1 MKYVVVGGV
10 AGGATAAARIRRND
24 EKGKI
29 VLFERGEHISFANCG
44 LPYYIGGEIEQ
55 RRDLLLLSVTA
66 FSNRY
71 DIDVRIKTLVCK
83 IEPKEKRVLV
93 KNLATNKE
101 YYESYD
107 KLILSPGAEP
117 FIPEIPGIA
126 SPRVLKVRNIP
137 DIDLIREKL
146 VRDNVKKVTVV
157 GGGFIGLEMAENLTL
172 FGSEVTL
179 VEMASQVMQQVDYPI
194 AAMIHKEL
202 SSNGVRL
209 LLSNSVTR
217 FQDSGKELDI
227 HLKNGITLKADLV
240 IWCTGVKPENS
251 LATDAGLEIGDTG
264 GIKVDSGMKTSDP
277 DIFAIGDAVETK
289 HLVTGKPVLALLA
302 GPANKQARIA
312 ADNAVFGDVSRYN
325 GTVATGIARI
335 FSLTVAFTGA
345 SSSLLKKEGIEHI
358 SSYTHSYSHAVYFPG
373 ACEITIN
380 TIFSPENGKVLGAQ
394 IAGKEGVDKRIDLFS
409 QVVRHG
415 GTIYELAEIEHS
427 YAPPFSSAK
436 DPVNIAGYVAENIA
450 RGRLKIIHTQEL
462 VNENCSSVVYLDVRS
477 QEEYEQGAISGS
489 VNIPQE
495 ELRFR
500 LDELPEGKHIIIYCA
515 VGMRAYLAYR
525 ILASEGFNN
534 ISVLSGGYVSYL
546 THEQERLRLNKA

>member
-1 MKYVVVGGV
+1 MKYVVIGGV

-24 EKGKI
+24 EKGEI

-55 RRDLLLLSVTA
+55 RKDLILLSVTA

-71 DIDVRIKTLVCK
+71 DIDVRLKTLVSK
-83 IEPKEKRVLV
+83 LEPKQKRVLV
-93 KNLATNKE
+93 KNLTNNKE

-126 SPRVLKVRNIP
+126 NSRVLKVRNIP

-146 VRDNVKKVTVV
+146 VKYGVKKVTVV
-157 GGGFIGLEMAENLTL
+157 GGGFIGIEMAENLTL
-172 FGSEVTL
+172 FGTEVTL
-179 VEMASQVMQQVDYPI
+179 VEMGPQVMQQVDYPI
-194 AAMIHKEL
+194 AAMIHQEL

-209 LLSNSVTR
+209 LLSDSVTSI
-217 FQDSGKELDI
+217 QENGMELDI
-227 HLKNGITLKADLV
+227 HLKSGVTLKTDLV
-240 IWCTGVKPENS
+240 IWCTGVNPENS
-251 LATDAGLEIGDTG
+251 LAIDAGLEIGETK
-264 GIKVDSGMKTSDP
+264 GIKVNSFMKTSDP
-277 DIFAIGDAVETK
+277 DIFAIGDAVETT
-289 HLVTGKPVLALLA
+289 HLVTKKPVLALLA

-312 ADNAVFGDVSRYN
+312 ADNAVFGDISRYT

-335 FSLTVAFTGA
+335 FSLTIAFTGA
-345 SSSLLKKEGIEHI
+345 SSSVLKKEGIKHI

-380 TIFSPENGKVLGAQ
+380 TIFSSESGKVLGAQ
-394 IAGKEGVDKRIDLFS
+394 IAGREGVDKRIDLFS
-409 QVVRHG
+409 QVIRNG
-415 GTIYELAEIEHS
+415 GTIYELTEIEHS

-450 RGRLKIIHTQEL
+450 RGRMKIIHTLDLE
-462 VNENCSSVVYLDVRS
+462 NENIENIEFLDVRS
-477 QEEYEQGAISGS
+477 QEEYEEGAITGS

-500 LDELPEGKHIIIYCA
+500 LDELPADRHLVIYCA

-525 ILASEGFNN
+525 ILASEGFTN
-534 ISVLSGGYVSYL
+534 ISVLSGGYVSYM
-546 THEQERLRLNKA
+546 TYEQEKLRLNKA